1 MNLQILPMSHCE
13 TTNGNTCAKSLM
25 GKNAVRPLLTCV
37 DFFSSLFW
45 KIDMRGLLMCNH
57 LSINSEW
64 TQPLGTPQR
73 RLCSAADRRGY
84 CASGSLRLILA
95 TDQSYAYRFSRAHED
110 CKLGYREEMLLQ
122 VFAGDYI
129 KSTKIKSASL
139 DVICASDH
147 VLLRIMYWQ
156 HRCWRFFFP
165 FVFLF

>member
-1 MNLQILPMSHCE
+1 
-13 TTNGNTCAKSLM
+13 
-25 GKNAVRPLLTCV
+25 
-37 DFFSSLFW
+37 
-45 KIDMRGLLMCNH
+45 MCNH

-122 VFAGDYI
+122 VFAGNYI
-129 KSTKIKSASL
+129 ESTKIKPALL
-139 DVICASDH
+139 DVILWKWPCTSYH
-147 VLLRIMYWQ
+147 VLTTQVLKLLYNAMLTQ
-156 HRCWRFFFP
+156 PCFFFCFSIIKHSTMLGSVWRAYHDFSFTCLAKQGTIAWNC
-165 FVFLF
+165 FVSQGKNELEL